1 MLKTPIG
8 RLRLIGM
15 IEGLSFLVLLFFLM
29 NLLGLAS
36 SICPN
41 SHVLV

>member
-15 IEGLSFLVLLFFLM
+15 IEGLSFLALLFIAM
-29 NLLGLAS
+29 
-36 SICPN
+36 P
-41 SHVLV
+41 

>member
-15 IEGLSFLVLLFFLM
+15 IEGLSFLVLLFFL
-29 NLLGLAS
+29 LLLLPLRS
-36 SICPN
+36 SLW
-41 SHVLV
+41 STGSAQD